1 LVLSE
6 DTKSAVASRIE
17 DSVAT
22 VEEAVDVVEKA
33 ANKVETNVVEG
44 IQPDIT
50 EVRLYMSELSE
61 AVTIRQ
67 KRMTIAFWALAAVNL
82 IVLAVVLLRG

>member
-1 LVLSE
+1 MSE

>member
-1 LVLSE
+1 MSE
-6 DTKSAVASRIE
+6 NTKPDTAKRIE
-17 DSVAT
+17 ESVAT

-67 KRMTIAFWALAAVNL
+67 KRMTLAFWVLAALNL
-82 IVLAVVLLRG
+82 IVLATVLIRG

>member
-1 LVLSE
+1 
-6 DTKSAVASRIE
+6 
-17 DSVAT
+17 
-22 VEEAVDVVEKA
+22 
-33 ANKVETNVVEG
+33 
-44 IQPDIT
+44 
-50 EVRLYMSELSE
+50 MSELSE